1 MSTSDSPTVTQKAR
15 RDARTARETYYA
27 QAGSWAED
35 RQLRIARSRG
45 IAWIIAAVAT
55 TVALLEALALVAL
68 LPLKTVVPYTL
79 LVDRTT
85 GFVQTLKGTQPPG
98 LTADAALTQSLLAQY
113 VIAREGYDVATVRA
127 NYQKIALWSAEG
139 ARRTYLAGMAT
150 NNANSPLHRYARSTI
165 VSTQISSVSPLGPDR
180 ALVRFRTVRSDQNQ
194 TLGAVDHWVAVVRY
208 RFSGEPLS
216 IEDRLVNPLGF
227 QVVQYR
233 RDQEALPRPVEA
245 QALSADEAI
254 PTDADAPAALARLED
269 GQ

>member
-1 MSTSDSPTVTQKAR
+1 LSPSDRTQTKQEAR
-15 RDARTARETYYA
+15 AAYYA
-27 QAGSWAED
+27 EAGSWAED

-85 GFVQTLKGTQPPG
+85 GFVQALKGTQPPSLG
-98 LTADAALTQSLLAQY
+98 SDAALAQSLLAQY
-113 VIAREGYDVATVRA
+113 VIAREGYDIATVRA
-127 NYQKIALWSAEG
+127 DYRKVALWSAEG
-139 ARRTYLAGMAT
+139 ARRTYLASMAAS
-150 NNANSPLHRYARSTI
+150 NADSPLNRYPRTTVVSAR
-165 VSTQISSVSPLGPDR
+165 VSSVSPLSPNS
-180 ALVRFRTVRSDQNQ
+180 ALVRFQTDRSDQNRDR
-194 TLGAVDHWVAVVRY
+194 GAVDHWVAIIRY

-233 RDQEALPRPVEA
+233 RDQEAPPRPA
-245 QALSADEAI
+245 DADASDSADEA
-254 PTDADAPAALARLED
+254 DALAQLDD
-269 GQ
+269 GR

>member
-1 MSTSDSPTVTQKAR
+1 MNDPDQFPAQQTGRDPREAR
-15 RDARTARETYYA
+15 AAYYA
-27 QAGSWAED
+27 RAASWADD

-45 IAWIIAAVAT
+45 IAWIIAMIAT

-85 GFVQTLKGTQPPG
+85 GFVQALKGTQPPD
-98 LTADAALTQSLLAQY
+98 LTGNAALTQSLLAQY

-127 NYQKIALWSAEG
+127 DYRKVALWSAEG
-139 ARRTYLAGMAT
+139 ARQTYLAGMAA
-150 NNANSPLHRYARSTI
+150 NNPGSPLNRLPRSTI
-165 VSTQISSVSPLGPDR
+165 LSARVLSVSPLGPNS
-180 ALVRFRTVRSDQNQ
+180 ALVRFQTLRSDRDRAM
-194 TLGAVDHWVAVVRY
+194 GAADHWVAVVRY

-233 RDQEALPRPVEA
+233 RDQEAPPEPRQPDA
-245 QALSADEAI
+245 PS
-254 PTDADAPAALARLED
+254 PDADLPESTGEAGPLARVGD
-269 GQ
+269 DR

>member
-1 MSTSDSPTVTQKAR
+1 MSTSDPTVKQQAKG
-15 RDARTARETYYA
+15 DARAARETYYA

-45 IAWIIAAVAT
+45 IAWIIAAIAT

-85 GFVQTLKGTQPPG
+85 GFVQTLRGTQPPG
-98 LTADAALTQSLLAQY
+98 LTADAALIQSLLAQY
-113 VIAREGYDVATVRA
+113 VIAREGYDIATVQA
-127 NYQKIALWSAEG
+127 NYQKVALWSAEG

-150 NNANSPLHRYARSTI
+150 NNANSPLNRYPRSTI
-165 VSTQISSVSPLGPDR
+165 ISTQVSSVSPLGPDR

-194 TLGAVDHWVAVVRY
+194 TLGAVDHWVAVMRY

-227 QVVQYR
+227 QVLQYR

-245 QALSADEAI
+245 QTLSAEEITPPEVDE
-254 PTDADAPAALARLED
+254 PGALARLED